1 MIVAVVRGSR
11 DATAGLTLKY
21 GASLKNS
28 ESQGLILRSA
38 GAAHGL
44 RPKDRKRINV
54 PFRHRKRSSEHRP
67 GSYRSKRSDSAYR
80 AVLWPAA
87 RRFPCAIDRDLGTG
101 AADPRPPP
109 RRAPRGDCRLW
120 RERPV
125 LDAGMPHAV
134 ALFLNPYS
142 FTPTQSRFRPDV
154 ASCGC

>member
-1 MIVAVVRGSR
+1 MMVAVVRGSR

-44 RPKDRKRINV
+44 RTRDRKRINV

-67 GSYRSKRSDSAYR
+67 DSHRSQRSDSAYR

-87 RRFPCAIDRDLGTG
+87 RRFPRAIDRDLGTG
-101 AADPRPPP
+101 AADARPPP
-109 RRAPRGDCRLW
+109 RRARYGDCRL
-120 RERPV
+120 RCTRSV
-125 LDAGMPHAV
+125 LDAGRPHTV
-134 ALFLNPYS
+134 ALLVNVLPGLV
-142 FTPTQSRFRPDV
+142 P
-154 ASCGC
+154 GI